1 MDFSPYS
8 NSLEEQKLNN
18 LYSQIKNYFDSQK
31 LLKNFIEN
39 NVATE
44 LELYIIN
51 DIWLNQWK
59 KYSCYDDI
67 KFNSSLDKNKW
78 KEIRQNSNADQYKVG
93 PIDNKTL
100 IQFDNTLLNT
110 NLTFDLNA
118 NFHFVTKECYNK
130 FSENNDNKNQ
140 IIKFKFI
147 SYNKKLI
154 YQCYDKIFVLFK
166 MNRYINFII
175 FNINN
180 PNNTIC
186 FEDIKNSNM
195 RKYLQDNGII
205 DVEKKQIQVNKNNF
219 SYNVFYINKSF
230 NSIKN
235 KDKNFKEL
243 ISSLINLDNN
253 INLFLNSNKF

>member
-18 LYSQIKNYFDSQK
+18 LYSQIKSYVDSQK

-59 KYSCYDDI
+59 KYSCYEDI
-67 KFNSSLDKNKW
+67 KFNSSLDNNKW

-130 FSENNDNKNQ
+130 FSE
-140 IIKFKFI
+140 
-147 SYNKKLI
+147 
-154 YQCYDKIFVLFK
+154 KIPMMF
-166 MNRYINFII
+166 
-175 FNINN
+175 
-180 PNNTIC
+180 
-186 FEDIKNSNM
+186 
-195 RKYLQDNGII
+195 
-205 DVEKKQIQVNKNNF
+205 
-219 SYNVFYINKSF
+219 
-230 NSIKN
+230 
-235 KDKNFKEL
+235 
-243 ISSLINLDNN
+243 
-253 INLFLNSNKF
+253 